1 MVAPDNHNDFPAVED
16 KLNWNFELDRLSQRI
31 ECLDLFGENSY
42 PTGARSRPIELTL
55 EEEFFAGRNKRRML
69 SQIGAHSPA
78 SD

>member
-42 PTGARSRPIELTL
+42 PTGARSGSTELRWKKNSL
-55 EEEFFAGRNKRRML
+55 PGGIKEEC
-69 SQIGAHSPA
+69 
-78 SD
+78 